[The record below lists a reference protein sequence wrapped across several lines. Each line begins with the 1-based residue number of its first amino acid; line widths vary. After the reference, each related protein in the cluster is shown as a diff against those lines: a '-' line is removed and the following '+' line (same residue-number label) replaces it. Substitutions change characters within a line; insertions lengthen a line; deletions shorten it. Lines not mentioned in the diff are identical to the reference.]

1 MDKPYGIIV
10 FGANGSG
17 KTTLARELARILDFK
32 HIDIEDYA
40 FEEAKIPYSK
50 PRPRN
55 ECINLMLA
63 VIGKHG
69 KFVFSTCTGDWG
81 DIIPQ
86 YYKFAVFL
94 TAPHG
99 LRMERVKKRTRDKH
113 GERIGE
119 GGDMYEHTQKFFDF
133 VATRPLSKI
142 EQWTQTLNCS
152 IINVDGAIDWRINA
166 EKIAFAISF
175 GKSGISILGGT
186 KFPIKLK

>member
-17 KTTLARELARILDFK
+17 KTTLARILGFK
-32 HIDIEDYA
+32 HMDIEDYT
-40 FEEAKIPYSK
+40 FEEAELPYSK

-55 ECINLMLA
+55 ECISLMLA
-63 VIGKHG
+63 DIEKHG

-99 LRMERVKKRTRDKH
+99 LRMERVKNRTSDKH
-113 GERIGE
+113 GERTCE
-119 GGDMYEHTQKFFDF
+119 GGDMYEQHQKFFDF
-133 VATRPLSKI
+133 VATHPLSKI
-142 EQWTQTLNCS
+142 EQWAQTLTCP
-152 IINVDGAIDWRINA
+152 IINVDGTMDWRINA
-166 EKIAFAISF
+166 EKIVEEFSNYEQKI
-175 GKSGISILGGT
+175 
-186 KFPIKLK
+186 